1 MIVITRK
8 GNNRQIRIKKENNN
22 EVQVI
27 QETQLS
33 PSQLNEYIHISAILK
48 NFSVPRPSCNAPKEH
63 SQLILS
69 LNLSSYFLSKIQ
81 KRILMKDLKYTP
93 GTPRKNI
100 IEFKQDIVEF
110 KRKLRLLEMSSSE
123 EQEAENLVNVSL
135 ISQKVFVTLLEIGMS
150 FLKIQLIFCNNKH

>member
-1 MIVITRK
+1 
-8 GNNRQIRIKKENNN
+8 
-22 EVQVI
+22 
-27 QETQLS
+27 
-33 PSQLNEYIHISAILK
+33 
-48 NFSVPRPSCNAPKEH
+48 
-63 SQLILS
+63 
-69 LNLSSYFLSKIQ
+69 
-81 KRILMKDLKYTP
+81 MKDLKYTP